1 MSDNPPP
8 LNILA
13 FAGSLRSNSYN
24 RRLVRAAAGAAPA
37 GLLLTVHDT
46 IADIPLF
53 DEDLEAADPA
63 GPAGVKRLRAAIA
76 AADGVLIATPEYS
89 QSLPGVLKNTL
100 DWLSRDDAEYRT
112 VLSAKPVA
120 IIGATPG
127 YWGTKLAQS
136 QLRHTLTAMGALTM
150 ASPQLYV
157 AEAAAAYNNDADDFD
172 AATRKRLQ
180 RFLEGFQAWVQLLQ
194 GRASRG

>member
-76 AADGVLIATPEYS
+76 AADGVLIATPECS

-127 YWGTKLAQS
+127 HWGTKLAQS

-157 AEAAAAYNNDADDFD
+157 AEAAAAYDNDADDFD

-194 GRASRG
+194 GRVSRG

>member
-37 GLLLTVHDT
+37 GLLLAVHDT

-76 AADGVLIATPEYS
+76 SADGVLIATPEYR

-127 YWGTKLAQS
+127 HWGTKLAQS

-157 AEAAAAYNNDADDFD
+157 AEAAAAYDDDAEDFD

-180 RFLEGFQAWVQLLQ
+180 RFLEGFQGWVQLLQ
-194 GRASRG
+194 GGASRG

>member
-1 MSDNPPP
+1 MSDTPPP

-76 AADGVLIATPEYS
+76 SADGVLIATPEYS

-100 DWLSRDDAEYRT
+100 DWLSRDDAEYRM

-127 YWGTKLAQS
+127 HWGTKLAQS

-157 AEAAAAYNNDADDFD
+157 AEAAAAYDDDAGDFD

-180 RFLEGFQAWVQLLQ
+180 RFLEGFQRWVQLLQ
-194 GRASRG
+194 GGASRG

>member
-1 MSDNPPP
+1 MPDNAPP

-13 FAGSLRSNSYN
+13 FAGSLRGNSYN
-24 RRLVRAAAGAAPA
+24 RRLIRAAAGAAPA

-46 IADIPLF
+46 IADVPLF

-76 AADGVLIATPEYS
+76 GADGVLIATPEYS

-127 YWGTKLAQS
+127 HWGTKLAQS

-157 AEAAAAYNNDADDFD
+157 AEAAAAYDNDADDFD

>member
-1 MSDNPPP
+1 MSDTPPP

-76 AADGVLIATPEYS
+76 SADGVLIATPEYS

-100 DWLSRDDAEYRT
+100 
-112 VLSAKPVA
+112 
-120 IIGATPG
+120 
-127 YWGTKLAQS
+127 
-136 QLRHTLTAMGALTM
+136 
-150 ASPQLYV
+150 
-157 AEAAAAYNNDADDFD
+157 
-172 AATRKRLQ
+172 
-180 RFLEGFQAWVQLLQ
+180 
-194 GRASRG
+194 

>member
-1 MSDNPPP
+1 M
-8 LNILA
+8 A
-13 FAGSLRSNSYN
+13 RAGSP
-24 RRLVRAAAGAAPA
+24 RRALFALEKGAARTKALHRRNRDPLQIQSGPGPPA
-37 GLLLTVHDT
+37 F
-46 IADIPLF
+46 IPLF

-63 GPAGVKRLRAAIA
+63 GPAGVKRLRTAIA

-127 YWGTKLAQS
+127 HWGTKLAQS

-157 AEAAAAYNNDADDFD
+157 AEAAAAYDDDAEDFD

-180 RFLEGFQAWVQLLQ
+180 RFLEGFQSWVQLLQ
-194 GRASRG
+194 GGASRA

>member
-1 MSDNPPP
+1 MPDNPSP

-13 FAGSLRSNSYN
+13 FAGSLRGNSYN
-24 RRLVRAAAGAAPA
+24 RRLIRAAAGAAPA

-63 GPAGVKRLRAAIA
+63 GPAGVKRLRGAIA

-127 YWGTKLAQS
+127 HWGTKLAQS

>member
-46 IADIPLF
+46 IAD
-53 DEDLEAADPA
+53 
-63 GPAGVKRLRAAIA
+63 R
-76 AADGVLIATPEYS
+76 
-89 QSLPGVLKNTL
+89 
-100 DWLSRDDAEYRT
+100 
-112 VLSAKPVA
+112 PVA

-127 YWGTKLAQS
+127 HWGTKLAQS

-157 AEAAAAYNNDADDFD
+157 AEAAAAYDDDAEGFD

-180 RFLEGFQAWVQLLQ
+180 RFLEGFQSWVQLLQ
-194 GRASRG
+194 GGASRG

>member
-76 AADGVLIATPEYS
+76 SADGVLIATPEYR

-127 YWGTKLAQS
+127 HWGTKLAQS

-157 AEAAAAYNNDADDFD
+157 AEAAAAYDDDAEDFD

-180 RFLEGFQAWVQLLQ
+180 RFLEGFQGWVQLLQ
-194 GRASRG
+194 GGASRG